1 MLLTKA
7 AQVYLTVGCELGT
20 ITHNLLWQMFSS
32 SSHPDT
38 LSTAAAWA
46 GNRVLVAFEQEIVF
60 WPDNSDN
67 ANKRT
72 QGSHSLP
79 HYIIKWC
86 TDLSSYRQRAAPH
99 CWGTVS
105 AEAVLCPTGQWS
117 SVSPGSWEQEPG
129 HDEAE
134 LITSQ
139 VDTSPRHPLH
149 GTLLET
155 VAVASTRRIT
165 WANNVRTRYY

>member
-46 GNRVLVAFEQEIVF
+46 GNRVFVAFQQEIVF

-79 HYIIKWC
+79 HYIMKWC
-86 TDLSSYRQRAAPH
+86 TDLYSYLQRAAPTAGLQLPPPQFLLKQG
-99 CWGTVS
+99 CVPLASGPQC
-105 AEAVLCPTGQWS
+105 ARDRENR
-117 SVSPGSWEQEPG
+117 
-129 HDEAE
+129 
-134 LITSQ
+134 SQ
-139 VDTSPRHPLH
+139 DM
-149 GTLLET
+149 
-155 VAVASTRRIT
+155 TRRSWSRHKWTPDPSSSPQHTAGNSCRCIHSEDY
-165 WANNVRTRYY
+165 VSK